1 MKNKDIHNE
10 IKEIA
15 PGLSKL
21 SNENPF
27 EVPADYFTDLPD
39 MIGQRRSRR
48 SVHPFFAVLSYI
60 FQPRLVTAGLTAVIL
75 ILMSY
80 FLIPGGNMTTD
91 RNLAQYEQ
99 QLFDEQLAWYS
110 EYQKDVYYEL
120 LYDTDPAADIELP
133 VNENYQEDQTIE
145 YLLQYKDYY
154 MD

>member
-21 SNENPF
+21 SNVNPF

-39 MIGQRRSRR
+39 MIAQRRSRR

-75 ILMSY
+75 ILI

-120 LYDTDPAADIELP
+120 LYDTDPAADTELP

-145 YLLQYKDYY
+145 YLLQYKEYY